1 MEEQSNIAYRRL
13 AKEGAA
19 KVKSKSTNKR
29 STPLTI
35 STKGTDKLTKKQKTD
50 AEGKKATLRP

>member
-19 KVKSKSTNKR
+19 KARSKSTNKR
-29 STPLTI
+29 STPPTTN
-35 STKGTDKLTKKQKTD
+35 TKGADKPTKKPKTEV
-50 AEGKKATLRP
+50 EGKKTMSRP